1 MKKLF
6 LLMAFIVATV
16 SGCAVIKNHI
26 IKERRKSFVHLLAVS
41 EIAPGLKLPVSMA
54 SGFLVKDG
62 PTHNVVLTAAHFCV
76 KSMEEVEMSFHDE
89 FYVATIDERTSIGSI
104 LAVDRSI
111 DVCLLRINNIGV
123 KPVKFA
129 NAGPEITDQ
138 VINIGA
144 PAGLADKDMVMIY
157 EGRYMGL
164 KRGCATDNVCAIY
177 NIPAYPGSSG
187 SFILNDSGELIGMVS
202 ATVNGFFH
210 MAMSPTWEQMINFVE
225 EQIDLPYVL
234 SSH

>member
-1 MKKLF
+1 
-6 LLMAFIVATV
+6 MAFILITI

-41 EIAPGLKLPVSMA
+41 EIQPGFMFPVSMA
-54 SGFLVKDG
+54 SGFVVKG
-62 PTHNVVLTAAHFCV
+62 GENYNVVLTAAHFCV
-76 KSMEEVEMSFHDE
+76 RSMEEEEMSFYDAFH
-89 FYVATIDERTSIGSI
+89 VSTIDERQSLGTII
-104 LAVDRSI
+104 AVDRSI
-111 DVCLLRINNIGV
+111 DVCLLKIDNLNV
-123 KPVKFA
+123 SAVKFSSA
-129 NAGPEITDQ
+129 PPNITDE

-157 EGRYMGL
+157 EGRYMGI

-202 ATVNGFFH
+202 ATVGGFYH
-210 MAMSPTWEQMINFVE
+210 MAMSPTWGQMINFVE
-225 EQIDLPYVL
+225 KEIDLPYVL
-234 SSH
+234 SN